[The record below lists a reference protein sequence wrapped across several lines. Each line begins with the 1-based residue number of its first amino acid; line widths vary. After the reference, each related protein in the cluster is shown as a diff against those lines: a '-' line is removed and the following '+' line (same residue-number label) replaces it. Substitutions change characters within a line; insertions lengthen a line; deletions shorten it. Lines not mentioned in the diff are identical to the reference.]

1 MMFKSFWNQRNQNRL
16 NRFLALDLIQWLEN
30 STLPNLISFDK
41 QLDLFNPLKILLEL
55 DSYKISCENQKIQVI
70 NKNGKTKNITIHPV
84 LLNKNQVKTS
94 NDTILLSDE
103 LVKNALPEAYNIIE
117 KEFSNLK

>member
-1 MMFKSFWNQRNQNRL
+1 MVSKRLMKRLAEKFTNRC
-16 NRFLALDLIQWLEN
+16 LI
-30 STLPNLISFDK
+30 PN
-41 QLDLFNPLKILLEL
+41 P
-55 DSYKISCENQKIQVI
+55 
-70 NKNGKTKNITIHPV
+70 KTKNITIHPV